1 MREVYEKEPNEV
13 PKRLDGS
20 MIKLDAEKL
29 VPHHPLFKKVSLVTV
44 KELLVYCVLLRVKS
58 GVSIYKEGDSSNAT
72 TYIILFGKFLLHT
85 AKLGPIGTAS
95 TGDTLGE
102 EGLLDPKS
110 RPLTTQLDYQ
120 EETTLNPVV
129 RREELATAAEESF
142 ILEFTQGSMEK
153 VKERLFKLR
162 LQMDWFTIVNHMKHQ
177 WVQKKSWRQY
187 RGQELSVRGMLVKM

>member
-29 VPHHPLFKKVSLVTV
+29 VPHHPLFKKVSLITV

-85 AKLGPIGTAS
+85 AKLGPIGTVT

-102 EGLLDPKS
+102 EGLLDLKS
-110 RPLTTQLDYQ
+110 RPLTTQVDFK
-120 EETTLNPVV
+120 EETILNLV

-142 ILEFTQGSMEK
+142 ILEFTQGSMDK
-153 VKERLFKLR
+153 VKDRLFKLQ

-187 RGQELSVRGMLVKM
+187 RGQELSVRGMLLKF

>member
-85 AKLGPIGTAS
+85 AKLGPIGTVT

-102 EGLLDPKS
+102 EGLLDHKS
-110 RPLTTQLDYQ
+110 RPITTQVDFK
-120 EETTLNPVV
+120 EETILNLV

-142 ILEFTQGSMEK
+142 ILEFTQGSMDK
-153 VKERLFKLR
+153 VKERLFKLH
-162 LQMDWFTIVNHMKHQ
+162 LQMDWFTIVNHIKHQ

-187 RGQELSVRGMLVKM
+187 RGQELSVRGMLLKM

>member
-20 MIKLDAEKL
+20 MIILDAEKL

-102 EGLLDPKS
+102 EGLLDLKS
-110 RPLTTQLDYQ
+110 RPLTTHLDYQ
-120 EETTLNPVV
+120 EEPTLNPVV